1 MTRARA
7 GVGLKPRHYQD
18 VLEGV
23 PETGWF
29 EVHPENYMGDGG
41 PPLAAL
47 ARVRERFPLSLH
59 GVGLS
64 IGGAGDL
71 DHDHLDRLKALVE
84 RFQPELVSEHLAWS
98 THQGRFFNDLLALP
112 YTDETLDQV
121 GRHVDQVQTHLGRRI
136 LIENPATYL
145 RFEESSWTE
154 TDFIAELA
162 RRTGCGVLLDV
173 NNVFV
178 SCTNHGDDPHD
189 YLSRFPMAPVGEIHL
204 AGHAEDRADDG
215 ALLLI
220 DAHDRAVADPVWALY
235 RQALRLG
242 GPKPTLI
249 EWDNDIPD
257 WTTLQAEAARADAI
271 LAEFPQPGARHVA

>member
-1 MTRARA
+1 MMRPRA
-7 GVGLKPRHYQD
+7 GVGLKPRHYAD
-18 VLEGV
+18 VLDGV

-71 DHDHLDRLKALVE
+71 DRDHLDRLKALVD
-84 RFQPELVSEHLAWS
+84 RFEPELVSEHLAWS

-112 YTDETLDQV
+112 YTDETLERV
-121 GRHVDQVQTHLGRRI
+121 SRHVDQVQSHLGRRI

-145 RFEESSWTE
+145 RFRENAWTE

-162 RRTGCGVLLDV
+162 RRTGCGLLLDV
-173 NNVFV
+173 NNVYV
-178 SCTNHGDDPHD
+178 SCINHGDDPAD
-189 YLSRFPMAPVGEIHL
+189 YLRRFPMAPVGEIHL
-204 AGHAEDRADDG
+204 AGHAEDRAEDG

-220 DAHDRAVADPVWALY
+220 DAHDRQVSDPVWSHYRLALE
-235 RQALRLG
+235 LG

-249 EWDNDIPD
+249 EWDNDVPD
-257 WTTLQAEAARADAI
+257 WTTLQAEALRADAV
-271 LAEFPQPGARHVA
+271 LAEFTQPGARHVA